1 MASALQNLSMYDE
14 LNIPNAKG
22 LRFGIVLSEWNKEI
36 THVLYNGAFETLL
49 KHNVAENDILSYQVP
64 GTFEL
69 PVAAEWISEQK
80 VDAVICLGCVIKGD
94 TDHDKYINQ
103 SVATALQYLSIQ
115 KKIPFIFG
123 VLTTNNYT
131 QAKERAGGM
140 HGNKGVEAAVT
151 AIRMAYL
158 KKTGK

>member
-1 MASALQNLSMYDE
+1 MASALKNLSSYNE

-49 KHNVAENDILSYQVP
+49 KHNVNENDILLYQVP
-64 GTFEL
+64 GTYEL
-69 PVAAEWISEQK
+69 PVAAEWISDQK

-103 SVATALQYLSIQ
+103 SVAMALQYLSIQ

-123 VLTTNNYT
+123 VLTTNNYV
-131 QAKERAGGM
+131 QAEERAGGI
-140 HGNKGVEAAVT
+140 HGNKGVEAAIT
-151 AIRMAYL
+151 AIRMANL
-158 KKTGK
+158 KNNR